1 MFKVFAEA
9 AHRAVPVV
17 RKSKVSGERDGVSVA
32 DGRRSSGTGYREYE
46 AHAVRTTR
54 TERRG
59 FERER
64 RTGISRRIEFEGAL
78 AADVERFEEAFAG
91 KTRSASLAARR
102 AACRRL
108 WGRSC
113 VDVGGGAVVEGD
125 FEASFSAAI
134 EFDSDIEAVSA
145 PLFVLNRALSNKAFP
160 EKYSARSLVVVP
172 AAASAALT
180 FDFCENCLVTARR
193 AGFAVESRHDR
204 HTVLR
209 PLDRKAL
216 TGGDRIII
224 ACCWC

>member
-1 MFKVFAEA
+1 M
-9 AHRAVPVV
+9 
-17 RKSKVSGERDGVSVA
+17 
-32 DGRRSSGTGYREYE
+32 
-46 AHAVRTTR
+46 
-54 TERRG
+54 
-59 FERER
+59 
-64 RTGISRRIEFEGAL
+64 
-78 AADVERFEEAFAG
+78 
-91 KTRSASLAARR
+91 
-102 AACRRL
+102 
-108 WGRSC
+108 
-113 VDVGGGAVVEGD
+113 DVGGGAVVEGD